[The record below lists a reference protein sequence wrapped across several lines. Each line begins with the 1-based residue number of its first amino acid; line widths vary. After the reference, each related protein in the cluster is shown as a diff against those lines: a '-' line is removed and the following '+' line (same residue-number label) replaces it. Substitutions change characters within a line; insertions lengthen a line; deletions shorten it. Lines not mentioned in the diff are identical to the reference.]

1 MSRKNR
7 ANTIPFLAR
16 YLASKVRPG
25 GRPASLMDI
34 GLFTGAPQHD
44 NFARVRDLAPTRKM
58 AAAAGPFTWPTG
70 PTIELPTTYGFQGQ
84 ERSTEKFL
92 LDTDTAALLVL
103 VDGTIRS
110 ERYLLSGG
118 PNVNWLSMSVAKSF
132 VSCLVGIAVDERKIR
147 SIDDPISDYV
157 PVEPGSAY
165 DGVPIRT
172 VLQMSSGA
180 RWNEDYN
187 DHESDVHQISRAML
201 GLGGGLDG
209 FVARMVR
216 ESEPETVCRY
226 NSGETQVLG
235 ALIAR
240 ATGQNISDYMH
251 EKLVE
256 PLGFESPG
264 FWITDMR
271 GVEMSYA
278 GLNLTARD
286 FAKLGELYRNHGV
299 WQGQRIVSED
309 WVRAS
314 TTIDSP
320 IREPG
325 RPIVG
330 DHEIDLGYGY
340 QWWIPAGDRGDYSA
354 IGILNQLVYVDPTSR
369 TTIVKLSANRLYGT
383 STEEATNRDVE
394 NVEFL
399 RAIAQHANSLA
410 SAQER

>member
-1 MSRKNR
+1 MPRKNR

-16 YLASKVRPG
+16 HLASKVRPG
-25 GRPASLMDI
+25 GGPASLMDI
-34 GLFTGAPQHD
+34 GLFTGVPQHD
-44 NFARVRDLAPTRKM
+44 NFARVRDLAPTRRM
-58 AAAAGPFTWPTG
+58 PAATRPFIWPTG
-70 PTIELPTTYGFQGQ
+70 PTIDLPTTYLFQ
-84 ERSTEKFL
+84 EEVRSTQQFL
-92 LDTDTAALLVL
+92 VDTDTAALLVL
-103 VDGTIRS
+103 IDGTIRS
-110 ERYLLSGG
+110 EHYLLSGG
-118 PNVNWLSMSVAKSF
+118 PKVNWLSMSVAKSF

-172 VLQMSSGA
+172 VLHMSSGA

-187 DHESDVHQISRAML
+187 DPKSDIHQISRAIL
-201 GLGGGLDG
+201 GRGGGLDG

-235 ALIAR
+235 ALVAR
-240 ATGQNISDYMH
+240 ATGQNVSDYMH

-299 WQGQRIVSED
+299 WQGQRIVSDD

-314 TTIDSP
+314 TTIDAS

-330 DHEIDLGYGY
+330 DHEFDLGYGY

-354 IGILNQLVYVDPTSR
+354 IGILNQLVYVDPTTR
-369 TTIVKLSANRLYGT
+369 TTIVKLSANRQYGT
-383 STEEATNRDVE
+383 TTEEATNRDVE

-399 RAIAQHANSLA
+399 RAIAQHVGS
-410 SAQER
+410 STP

>member
-1 MSRKNR
+1 MPRKNR

-16 YLASKVRPG
+16 YLAGKVRPG

-34 GLFTGAPQHD
+34 GLFTGAPQHE

-58 AAAAGPFTWPTG
+58 PSATTPFTWPTG
-70 PTIELPTTYGFQGQ
+70 PTIELPETYLFQGQ
-84 ERSTEKFL
+84 ERSTEQFL
-92 LDTDTAALLVL
+92 ADTDTAALLVI
-103 VDGTIRS
+103 VDGTIRA

-118 PNVNWLSMSVAKSF
+118 PKVNWLSMSVAKSF
-132 VSCLVGIAVDERKIR
+132 VSCLVGIAVDEGKIR

-172 VLQMSSGA
+172 VLHMSSGA
-180 RWNEDYN
+180 RWNEDY
-187 DHESDVHQISRAML
+187 SDPKSDIHQISRAML

-235 ALIAR
+235 ALVAR
-240 ATGQNISDYMH
+240 ATGQSVSDYMH
-251 EKLVE
+251 AKLVE

-299 WQGQRIVSED
+299 WQGHRIVSED

-314 TTIDSP
+314 TTIDSA

-325 RPIVG
+325 RPLVG
-330 DHEIDLGYGY
+330 DHEFDLGYGY
-340 QWWIPAGDRGDYSA
+340 QWWIPAGARGDYSA
-354 IGILNQLVYVDPTSR
+354 IGVLNQLVYVDPSTR
-369 TTIVKLSANRLYGT
+369 TTIVKLSANRMYGT
-383 STEEATNRDVE
+383 STEESTNRDVE

-399 RAIAQHANSLA
+399 RAIAQHSNQA
-410 SAQER
+410 SPQEL